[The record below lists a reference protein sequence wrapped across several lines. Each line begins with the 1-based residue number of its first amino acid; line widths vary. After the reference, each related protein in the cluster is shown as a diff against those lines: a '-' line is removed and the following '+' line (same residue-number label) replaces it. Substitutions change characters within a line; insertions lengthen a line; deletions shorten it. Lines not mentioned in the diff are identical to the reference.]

1 MNNTAIIWSQG
12 NPGALSFL
20 VQLSRQ
26 DEETIQVICECL
38 EINYKIRGSNIYVL
52 WSDLCGRDMEKVKQ
66 LCENCP
72 GEILTNA
79 CYRQDYSG
87 KELVNQYFK

>member
-1 MNNTAIIWSQG
+1 MNNSVIIWAEG

-20 VQLSRQ
+20 MEISRE
-26 DEETIQVICECL
+26 DEETTQLISDCL
-38 EINYKIRGSNIYVL
+38 LTNYKIRGAKLYVL
-52 WSDLCGRDMEKVKQ
+52 WSDLCDRDMEKVKQ

-72 GEILTNA
+72 GVILTDA
-79 CYRQDYSG
+79 CSRQDYSG